1 MDLRSRK
8 EFGVGGNL
16 GMNFQSYYS
25 CPFTVTFSRLLG
37 CDVGLL
43 SH

>member
-25 CPFTVTFSRLLG
+25 CPFTFTKENIMAKKSLG
-37 CDVGLL
+37 
-43 SH
+43 

>member
-16 GMNFQSYYS
+16 GMNLQSYHS
-25 CPFTVTFSRLLG
+25 CPFTFTKEENIMVRKSLG
-37 CDVGLL
+37 
-43 SH
+43 